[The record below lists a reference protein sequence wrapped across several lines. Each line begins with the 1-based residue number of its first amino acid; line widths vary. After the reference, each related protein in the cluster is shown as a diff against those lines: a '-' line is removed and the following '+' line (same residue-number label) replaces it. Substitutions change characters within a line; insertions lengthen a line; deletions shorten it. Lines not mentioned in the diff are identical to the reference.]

1 MQVRIMPTQLFDSVA
16 RVAGFSAAA
25 AIPALFLAAVA
36 LALFFGGAG
45 ERWGP
50 VNDVLVALTLLLL
63 ILPVVALPVVLDN
76 PEGWFVALSYVAVAG
91 LVVAAIGQLL
101 LVAGVIGLNTSFVT
115 GGVGILPLL
124 AWWAGVAYLA
134 LGAGML
140 PSHIGWWLVG
150 TLGLGLLTF
159 LATFGARRPV
169 TWAFGAGLVTA
180 LIGWLVSISAF
191 LLAG

>member
-159 LATFGARRPV
+159 LAT
-169 TWAFGAGLVTA
+169 WAFGAGLVTA